1 MVYTSGAV
9 SIEHEGVARVFYS
22 KQKPRVCTINHNP
35 RHGTTVLY
43 NAIAQG
49 IIWARIVHM
58 AIRLRRGATAKAL
71 SVKGR
76 RRFSWGRRSHGCRCE
91 LLSLVVAT
99 CFETIAD
106 AEQQLNKT
114 VVSSRL
120 LLGVER
126 LLFSLRCWVAGSDSV
141 AATPPGK
148 IALLTLSL
156 KRSDGH

>member
-1 MVYTSGAV
+1 
-9 SIEHEGVARVFYS
+9 
-22 KQKPRVCTINHNP
+22 
-35 RHGTTVLY
+35 
-43 NAIAQG
+43 
-49 IIWARIVHM
+49 M
-58 AIRLRRGATAKAL
+58 AIRLRRGATPNRKNRSNPAYAL
-71 SVKGR
+71 KGR
-76 RRFSWGRRSHGCRCE
+76 GRFSWERRSHAYSCRCE

-99 CFETIAD
+99 CVETIAD

-114 VVSSRL
+114 IVSSRL

-126 LLFSLRCWVAGSDSV
+126 LLFSLRCWVPGSESV

>member
-1 MVYTSGAV
+1 MVYG
-9 SIEHEGVARVFYS
+9 IHEWRCFYS
-22 KQKPRVCTINHNP
+22 KQKPRVCTINHKP
-35 RHGTTVLY
+35 LHGTTVLY
-43 NAIAQG
+43 NEIA
-49 IIWARIVHM
+49 
-58 AIRLRRGATAKAL
+58 RRALFGHGLCTWLSDRSAVLLLTAKTDQIL
-71 SVKGR
+71 HMRISLKGR
-76 RRFSWGRRSHGCRCE
+76 YCRCE

-99 CFETIAD
+99 CVETIAD

-126 LLFSLRCWVAGSDSV
+126 LLFSLRCWVPGSDSV

>member
-1 MVYTSGAV
+1 MHV
-9 SIEHEGVARVFYS
+9 
-22 KQKPRVCTINHNP
+22 
-35 RHGTTVLY
+35 
-43 NAIAQG
+43 
-49 IIWARIVHM
+49 
-58 AIRLRRGATAKAL
+58 AIRLRCGATPNHKNRSNPAYAL
-71 SVKGR
+71 KGR
-76 RRFSWGRRSHGCRCE
+76 GRFSWGRRSHSYRCE

-99 CFETIAD
+99 CVETIAD

-126 LLFSLRCWVAGSDSV
+126 LLFSLRCWVPGSDSV

-148 IALLTLSL
+148 IALLTLLL